1 MRRFLAIVIILI
13 GTFQIAI
20 AAGVPEKVEELLPED
35 TGSAAVAGRFPER
48 PPSEA
53 GYPTDILLKMRQK
66 LSGAPTEPPAAVAAP
81 EKIEGNGH

>member
-53 GYPTDILLKMRQK
+53 GYPAEILLKMRQK
-66 LSGAPTEPPAAVAAP
+66 LSGPLAEPPAAVAEP
-81 EKIEGNGH
+81 QKIEGNGH